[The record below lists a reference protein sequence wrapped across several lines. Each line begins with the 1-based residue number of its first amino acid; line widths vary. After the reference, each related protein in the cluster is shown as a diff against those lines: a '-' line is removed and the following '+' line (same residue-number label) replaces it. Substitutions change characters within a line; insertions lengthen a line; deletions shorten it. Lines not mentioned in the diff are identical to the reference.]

1 MIQSNT
7 LQSSSASLPSSLF
20 GIGELDATD
29 TNEET
34 GFMTALGEQLKTA
47 LVDMGEDPENVATL
61 DAQALLAQF
70 LTHMQTPAIPDTVQP
85 ELSADVLPV
94 MTTALP
100 APETPA
106 DLLKRLL
113 ESSSAGTG
121 LDLDSGVSLAS
132 DFLDPLVAVN
142 TPTAQTAVTADAS
155 AQTSP
160 SLSAAMVQQLLQSIP
175 AGAMNAPTAQT
186 DVTAEASAQTS
197 LPPSLSAAM
206 VQQLLQSIPAGA
218 MNAPT
223 AQTAVTADA
232 STQTPSLS
240 AAMVQQWLR
249 SFHDVGAETTG
260 SLSALGGS
268 DEVRTLVKDFST
280 KPETPLPGM
289 SATDSLSASPQNAL
303 RPTPTLDL
311 AQLLRPGGDNPL
323 TEQMKW
329 MMQAGIGTA
338 ELKLHPQSL
347 GTMDVRM
354 TLDADKI
361 SVQFLSPHPAV
372 RDVLEAALP
381 RLRDSLAQ
389 DGLSLGNVSISDQ
402 ASERRHDPGAGMDRR
417 RFDGRLDDDPDSI
430 EVLEPPRS
438 TLSALAGRLDYF
450 I

>member
-155 AQTSP
+155 AQTS
-160 SLSAAMVQQLLQSIP
+160 
-175 AGAMNAPTAQT
+175 
-186 DVTAEASAQTS
+186 
-197 LPPSLSAAM
+197 PSLSAAM